1 MFVIYYWPSILES
14 VPQFWISDTAP
25 KTTLFEGVEINF
37 GHQFFPSALAIYMA
51 CAFCK
56 QKNDKNRPNMTVA
69 AAQRKNCRI

>member
-37 GHQFFPSALAIYMA
+37 GHQCFLSALAIYVA

-56 QKNDKNRPNMTVA
+56 KTIDKNRPNMTVA
-69 AAQRKNCRI
+69 AAQRKHYRV